1 MSEKPEEDDERSV
14 TPETPSLSDVS
25 GSEEEGSTESDE
37 EEEGAVSKL
46 LVYDL

>member
-1 MSEKPEEDDERSV
+1 MSEKPEDDERSV

-37 EEEGAVSKL
+37 DEEEGAVSKNI
-46 LVYDL
+46 